1 MEIKNDIPTL
11 LYTNSGCPQLITL
24 TEREHQS
31 KSIVTFKIG
40 DFIVW
45 DFKMLFFAESGISP
59 PDSQPQI

>member
-11 LYTNSGCPQLITL
+11 LYTNSGYPQLITL

-40 DFIVW
+40 DFIV
-45 DFKMLFFAESGISP
+45 
-59 PDSQPQI
+59 